1 MPKSIQYAVCHLQK
15 GSGNDSGMSCHIER
29 RNAEGKLHIPA
40 NADSSRTHLNRELI
54 AFPEGV
60 TCRTQA
66 IQHRLANAGLNRKVG
81 KNQVQAIRIILTGTH
96 EQMMEIEKSGRLDAW
111 MRSNL
116 DWLNETFGKDNV
128 VSCVLHMDEKT
139 PHLHA
144 TVVPIV
150 TEERKR
156 RKREGDQKY
165 QTKAGPRLSV
175 NDVMARWRLRQYQ
188 DTYAKDMKPFGLERG
203 IVGSAANHKSQQQHN
218 AEVIRAQET
227 KIAGLEEN
235 IEALLADVAEAQQ
248 KYADIIAANEEA
260 KESIT
265 AQLQS
270 WFGFGE
276 LAKARKANKEKDAEI
291 VRLQKELTD
300 EKAKLATMKMQ
311 HAQELK
317 EVRNGH
323 QREMDAIIKRAENAE
338 KERGRLQAV
347 VDSQRKQ
354 LREQD
359 RQLHP
364 ERYRLSS
371 GATLDG
377 YKFIGNYGII
387 SGMMIWTKV
396 SDIEH
401 RATSHNLSP
410 ANLRAFREEKLT
422 LEELVNTI
430 FPPEEQVN
438 EEQTHLL
445 ASALDLLFCGPATPH
460 VGTGSGGSTSDLR
473 WDGKDPNDRTRPK
486 RK

>member
-1 MPKSIQYAVCHLQK
+1 MCHLQK
-15 GSGNDSGMSCHIER
+15 GAGNDSGMSCHIER
-29 RNAEGKLHIPA
+29 RNAESKQHIPA
-40 NADSSRTHLNRELI
+40 NADPNRTHLNRELI
-54 AFPEGV
+54 MFPDGV

-81 KNQVQAIRIILTGTH
+81 KNQVQAVRIILTGTH

-150 TEERKR
+150 IEERKR
-156 RKREGDQKY
+156 RKREGNQKY
-165 QTKAGPRLSV
+165 QTKLGPRLSV
-175 NDVMARWRLRQYQ
+175 NDMMARWRLRQYQ
-188 DTYAKDMKPFGLERG
+188 DTYAKAMKPFGLERG
-203 IVGSAANHKSQQQHN
+203 IVGSTANHKSQQQHN
-218 AEVIRAQET
+218 AEVIREQEA
-227 KIAGLEEN
+227 KIVALEEN
-235 IEALLADVAEAQQ
+235 IETLLADVAEA
-248 KYADIIAANEEA
+248 KCRYSETVAANEEA

-265 AQLQS
+265 AQFQS

-291 VRLQKELTD
+291 ARLQKELTD
-300 EKAKLATMKMQ
+300 EKAKLASMKMQ
-311 HAQELK
+311 FDQQLK

-323 QREMDAIIKRAENAE
+323 QQEMDVAVKRAETAE
-338 KERGRLQAV
+338 KERDCLQAKV
-347 VDSQRKQ
+347 ENQRKQ
-354 LREQD
+354 IQEQD

-371 GATLDG
+371 GATLEG
-377 YKFIGNYGII
+377 LKFLGNYGII

-396 SDIEH
+396 GDIEH

-410 ANLRAFREEKLT
+410 ANLRAYQSEKLT
-422 LEELVNTI
+422 IEELINTV
-430 FPPEEQVN
+430 FTPEEQIN
-438 EEQTHLL
+438 DEQSQLL
-445 ASALDLLFCGPATPH
+445 AATLNLFSGGPGNPH
-460 VGTGSGGSTSDLR
+460 IGTGSGGSSSDLR
-473 WDGKDPNDRTRPK
+473 WDGKAPNDRNRPK
-486 RK
+486 RR